1 MKDKVFYSDFGAVGD
16 GIANDFYAIREAH
29 AYANKNGLPV
39 HAERGKTYRF
49 ASGSGTD
56 TITIMTDTYWH
67 GARLVFDDADMQPD
81 MPEYRTP
88 IFTVSS
94 DHQKRVYDAETSPIK
109 SAFKESKNIGFRP
122 GFCAMVVLYN
132 DEVRQYIRNAG
143 VISDNGTSQHEFV
156 MVDADGNID
165 SGTPLQWNYE
175 KITRLEVINVEDSP
189 ITISG
194 DEEGQGVIETISNH
208 SREDDKYLLRV
219 IKIERSNTAFKNVHH
234 VVSCEDL
241 SDQGAPYEGFTHIH
255 SCENIRFENLTLQ
268 RYKVFNTYYRSY
280 EIRGTLANNVS
291 WYNCNMSNF
300 FADDGYTVHQG
311 MMGTNY
317 CKNLSFDN
325 VEFNTFDCHHGCY
338 NVTIKNSR
346 LVYISAIGE
355 GTLRIENCEFY
366 ICSHGCVVWL
376 RSDYG
381 STWYGDLIM
390 KDVTVK
396 YSDRNSAII
405 LVNSWWEDH
414 WFGYQAKLPTTIIL
428 DGLKIIKYEAET
440 LENGKRIERALGG
453 GAREV
458 SFFHPQIYDFL
469 DVDISEHVSRGGYA
483 ENNPYRAP
491 RELLLSRVD
500 ISKIRFPNTP
510 MFKDTKLVVEGEKYD
525 WRKA

>member
-16 GIANDFYAIREAH
+16 GIANDFYAIRDAH
-29 AYANKNGLPV
+29 AYANKNGLSV
-39 HAERGKTYRF
+39 HGERGKIYRF
-49 ASGSGTD
+49 ASGSGAD
-56 TITIMTDTYWH
+56 TITVMTDTYWH
-67 GARLVFDDADMQPD
+67 GARLVFDDADMQPN

-94 DHQKRVYDAETSPIK
+94 AHEKQIYDTDTSPIK
-109 SAFKESKNIGFRP
+109 SAFKGSDNIGFCP
-122 GFCAMVVLYN
+122 GFRAMIVLYN

-143 VISDNGTSQHEFV
+143 QISDDGTSQHELV

-165 SGTPLQWNYE
+165 SATPLQWNYE
-175 KITRLEVINVEDSP
+175 KITRLEVVNVEDDP

-194 DEEGQGVIETISNH
+194 DDVGQGIIETISNH
-208 SREDDKYLLRV
+208 SIEDDKYLLRV
-219 IKIERSNTAFKNVHH
+219 IKIERSNTTFKNVHH
-234 VVSCEDL
+234 VVSGEDL
-241 SDQGAPYEGFTHIH
+241 SDQGAPYEGFTHVH
-255 SCENIRFENLTLQ
+255 SCENVRFENLTLK

-291 WYNCNMSNF
+291 WLSCNMSNF
-300 FADDGYTVHQG
+300 FAPDGYTVHQG

-346 LVYISAIGE
+346 LVYVSAIGE

-366 ICSHGCVVWL
+366 VCIHGCVVWL

-381 STWYGDLIM
+381 STWYGNLVM
-390 KDVTVK
+390 KDITVK
-396 YSDRNSAII
+396 HSDRNSDII

-414 WFGYQAKLPTTIIL
+414 WFGYQAKLPTTITL
-428 DGLKIIKYEAET
+428 DGLKVIKYEAE
-440 LENGKRIERALGG
+440 LGEDGKRTERII
-453 GAREV
+453 GAGLSEV
-458 SFFHPQIYDFL
+458 SFFHPQTSEFS
-469 DVDISEHVSRGGYA
+469 DVDISRYKSDGGHA
-483 ENNPYRAP
+483 DRNPYLAP
-491 RELLLSRVD
+491 EKLLLSRVD
-500 ISKIRFPNTP
+500 IGKIRFPNTP
-510 MFKDTKLVVEGEKYD
+510 MFKDTQLVVDGEEYD